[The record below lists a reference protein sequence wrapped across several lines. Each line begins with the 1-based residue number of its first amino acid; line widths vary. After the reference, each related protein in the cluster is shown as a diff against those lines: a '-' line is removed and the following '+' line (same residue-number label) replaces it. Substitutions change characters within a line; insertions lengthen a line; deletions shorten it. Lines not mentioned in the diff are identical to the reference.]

1 MPFWPPERQGMA
13 GLRCGRGVT
22 FGYYSTSVVVTL
34 KPDSPVG
41 PSSCMSPLKSPTQ
54 VRTELSALIAEA
66 VVEPDDARRHG
77 LLVLADHWSDIL
89 RRRKNADERIYH
101 A

>member
-1 MPFWPPERQGMA
+1 M
-13 GLRCGRGVT
+13 
-22 FGYYSTSVVVTL
+22 VTL
-34 KPDSPVG
+34 QPDSPVR

-66 VVEPDDARRHG
+66 VLETDDARRHG

-89 RRRKNADERIYH
+89 RRRKAVEERIHH